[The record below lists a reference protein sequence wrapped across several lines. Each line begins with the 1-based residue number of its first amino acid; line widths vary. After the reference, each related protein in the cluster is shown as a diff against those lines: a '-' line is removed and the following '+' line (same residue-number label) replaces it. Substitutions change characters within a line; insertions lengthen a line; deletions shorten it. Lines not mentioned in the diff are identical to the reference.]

1 MSDYQAKCATNYFRV
16 TSLQALTEAL
26 ASEGFQT
33 TTDPQAFYEGGQM
46 ILIEVT
52 DAERCEVRL
61 VAGGEFGMWPD
72 LYDEENEEFEGGCEG
87 VIVALTG
94 CLADDSVAV
103 LTEVGSRKWEELCGN
118 SIAVSAS
125 GETVAID
132 LADITELARQK
143 FADATVHP

>member
-1 MSDYQAKCATNYFRV
+1 MSNYQAKCATNHFRV
-16 TSLQALTEAL
+16 TSLQALTDAL
-26 ASEGFQT
+26 ASEGFQS

-52 DAERCEVRL
+52 DTERCEVRL
-61 VAGGEFGMWPD
+61 LAGGDFGMWPD
-72 LYDEENEEFEGGCEG
+72 LYDEENEDVEGGREG
-87 VIVALTG
+87 VIAALTG

-125 GETVAID
+125 GEIVAID

-143 FADATVHP
+143 FVGASVSA